1 MDDVPDEVLETI
13 VFDQLCFDNSFIDFL
28 VLVSTFDKF
37 LVKRWKEILKWSV
50 RDDVKA
56 GQEGEL
62 PIEMN
67 IGKLDISIS
76 IFQLKIH
83 EYCEKI
89 STQCPVPDTNV
100 SNSKFLKRKE
110 AALRRHSENWA
121 QQLEL
126 FRRWSHF

>member
-37 LVKRWKEILKWSV
+37 LVKRWREILKWSA

-67 IGKLDISIS
+67 IGKFGI
-76 IFQLKIH
+76 
-83 EYCEKI
+83 
-89 STQCPVPDTNV
+89 
-100 SNSKFLKRKE
+100 
-110 AALRRHSENWA
+110 
-121 QQLEL
+121 
-126 FRRWSHF
+126 